1 MCDFTVYL
9 EDNGDRKVVARDILK
24 ARKKDG
30 NLILMDA
37 MGNITK
43 VEAATVD
50 VVDTLMQE
58 MVLKRD

>member
-9 EDNGDRKVVARDILK
+9 EDNGERKAVAKDILK

-30 NLILMDA
+30 TVILMDV

-43 VEAATVD
+43 VEAANIE

-58 MVLKRD
+58 MILKKA

>member
-9 EDNGDRKVVARDILK
+9 EDNIERKMVAKDILK

-30 NLILMDA
+30 TVILMDA

-43 VEAATVD
+43 VEAANIE

-58 MVLKRD
+58 MILKKT

>member
-9 EDNGDRKVVARDILK
+9 EDNGERKAVAKDILK

-30 NLILMDA
+30 TVILMDV

-43 VEAATVD
+43 VEAANIE
-50 VVDTLMQE
+50 VVDTFFI
-58 MVLKRD
+58 

>member
-9 EDNGDRKVVARDILK
+9 EDNGDKKVVAKDILK

-30 NLILMDA
+30 TVILMDA

-43 VEAATVD
+43 IEAANIE

-58 MVLKRD
+58 MILKK

>member
-9 EDNGDRKVVARDILK
+9 EDNGERKVVARDILK

-30 NLILMDA
+30 SLILMDA

-58 MVLKRD
+58 MILRRA

>member
-9 EDNGDRKVVARDILK
+9 EDNGERKVVARDILK

-30 NLILMDA
+30 SLILMDA

-43 VEAATVD
+43 IEAATVD

-58 MVLKRD
+58 MILRRA

>member
-9 EDNGDRKVVARDILK
+9 EDKGEKKVVAKDILK

-30 NLILMDA
+30 TVILMDA

-43 VEAATVD
+43 IEAVNIE

-58 MVLKRD
+58 MILKK

>member
-9 EDNGDRKVVARDILK
+9 EDKGEKKVVAKDILK

-30 NLILMDA
+30 TVILMDA

-43 VEAATVD
+43 IEAANIE

-58 MVLKRD
+58 MILKK

>member
-1 MCDFTVYL
+1 MCDFTDL
-9 EDNGDRKVVARDILK
+9 EDNREKKAAAQDILK

-30 NLILMDA
+30 NVILMDA

-43 VEAATVD
+43 VEDANIE

-58 MVLKRD
+58 MILKKA

>member
-9 EDNGDRKVVARDILK
+9 EDDRDRKMVAKDILK

-30 NLILMDA
+30 TVILMDA

-43 VEAATVD
+43 VEAANIE

-58 MVLKRD
+58 MILKKT

>member
-1 MCDFTVYL
+1 MCDFIVYL
-9 EDNGDRKVVARDILK
+9 EDNGERKAVAKDILK

-30 NLILMDA
+30 NVILMDA

-43 VEAATVD
+43 VEDANIE

-58 MVLKRD
+58 MILKKA